1 MDAKAK
7 KNAILLSV
15 AGLALAAAAY
25 LMFFRGRGESDEQRA
40 ANAQADRVT
49 EAMQAGGATAAPPP
63 EIKRPSVRG
72 AVGANG
78 SR

>member
-1 MDAKAK
+1 MDGKAK

-25 LMFFRGRGESDEQRA
+25 LIFFRGKGETAESSA

-49 EAMQAGGATAAPPP
+49 EAMQAAGASTAPPP
-63 EIKRPSVRG
+63 EIQRPSVRG
-72 AVGANG
+72 AVNSKG

>member
-15 AGLALAAAAY
+15 AGIALAGAAY
-25 LMFFRGRGESDEQRA
+25 LIFFKGKGESDEQRA
-40 ANAQADRVT
+40 ANVQGDRVT
-49 EAMQAGGATAAPPP
+49 EAMQAGGASTAPPP
-63 EIKRPSVRG
+63 EIQRPSVRG
-72 AVGANG
+72 AVNSKG

>member
-15 AGLALAAAAY
+15 AGIALAGAAY
-25 LMFFRGRGESDEQRA
+25 LIFFKGKGESDEQRA
-40 ANAQADRVT
+40 ASVQGDRVT
-49 EAMQAGGATAAPPP
+49 EAMQAGGASTAPPP
-63 EIKRPSVRG
+63 EIQRPSVRG
-72 AVGANG
+72 AVNSKG